1 MVTALV
7 ELVPGAALVF
17 ARALALAAAA
27 PVVGGRHL
35 TQPWRLALAGV
46 LALALAPLRAEQAP
60 PVTDL
65 LAFVPALLL
74 EATVGLVIG
83 LLARFAL
90 IAAEVCGQLVGISLG
105 LGFAEQYD
113 PRHGEAAGIL
123 PALTRAAASLAF
135 VTAGGL
141 AALARALAAPLPSAA
156 GLEASAA
163 AALDVAAAAA
173 TWGLSLAAPVVL
185 AALVANLA
193 VALAHRAS
201 PAVNLFAVGLSTS
214 LLIAGA
220 ALLAGSP
227 QLVDGL
233 ERLAA
238 RAISMLASGG
248 AS

>member
-123 PALTRAAASLAF
+123 PALARTVAALAF
-135 VTAGGL
+135 IIAGGL
-141 AALARALAAPLPSAA
+141 AATVAALAAPLPAL
-156 GLEASAA
+156 GTTTA
-163 AALDVAAAAA
+163 AALDVAATAA

-185 AALVANLA
+185 AALVGNLA
-193 VALAHRAS
+193 LALAHRAA
-201 PAVNLFAVGLSTS
+201 PALNLFAVGFATS

-220 ALLAGSP
+220 ALLAS
-227 QLVDGL
+227 
-233 ERLAA
+233 
-238 RAISMLASGG
+238 SSSLASGLQRLAHRAVATLAQA
-248 AS
+248 ASP